1 MRSHLNLVLALL
13 AACILLTGCWQAKV
27 TTNREPGNKVVQEKW
42 APSFLYGLIGAE
54 VDVSGECPN
63 GIASAE
69 RIIRVPN
76 GIVGL
81 ITLNIYFPQ
90 TVTVTCAAG
99 GSMSSAVP
107 LKKNIVVPS
116 NATNAERQK
125 ALMDAAMQSRLAQKP
140 ATVHVVTN

>member
-1 MRSHLNLVLALL
+1 MRSNVTLVLTLL
-13 AACILLTGCWQAKV
+13 AACVLLTGCWQAKV
-27 TTNREPGNKVVQEKW
+27 TTNKEPGSTVVQDKW
-42 APSFLYGLIGAE
+42 APSFLYGLVGAK

-107 LKKNIVVPS
+107 LKKNVVVPS
-116 NATNAERQK
+116 NATNAERQN
-125 ALMDAAMQSRLAQKP
+125 ALMDAIVQSRLAQKP
-140 ATVHVVTN
+140 ATVHVVTD